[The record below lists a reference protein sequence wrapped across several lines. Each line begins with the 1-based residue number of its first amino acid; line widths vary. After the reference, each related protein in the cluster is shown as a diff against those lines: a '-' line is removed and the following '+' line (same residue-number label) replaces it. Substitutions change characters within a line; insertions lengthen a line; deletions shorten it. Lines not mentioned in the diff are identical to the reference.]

1 MTRPRIFANHA
12 HVFPKEVKENGTID
26 KLKELMEGC
35 GIEKA
40 VVFAPFSKGEKTQMR
55 YPGEDQNVWL
65 AEQIKNEPN
74 LIGFGTVDFTK
85 DNLAEQAEQIADLG
99 FKGIKLH
106 PAHQEFKVNGSKAF
120 QLYEAAER
128 LGLFLS
134 FHTGV
139 HYHRLSDYTM
149 LLFDDISYSFP
160 NLRYSMEH
168 LGGYAFFREGVA
180 VMANS
185 QRDKV
190 NPRVFAGWTSIW
202 KPGNWYLSDEDLVNL
217 VLITGEN
224 AHIFGLDFP
233 YCSVESMNYAIDRI
247 MNLPIADSAKE
258 KILGGNLRRVLG
270 VD

>member
-1 MTRPRIFANHA
+1 MD
-12 HVFPKEVKENGTID
+12 E
-26 KLKELMEGC
+26 C

-40 VVFAPFSKGEKTQMR
+40 VAYPPILRTRGEPVPMTD
-55 YPGEDQNVWL
+55 PGMDQNLWL
-65 AEQIKNEPN
+65 AGELKGAADIVA
-74 LIGFGTVDFTK
+74 FGTINFMRD
-85 DNLAEQAEQIADLG
+85 DLREQTEQIAGLG

-149 LLFDDISYSFP
+149 LLFHDISYSFP

-185 QRDKV
+185 QRDRV

-247 MNLPIADSAKE
+247 MNLPISDSAKE

>member
-1 MTRPRIFANHA
+1 MTRPRLFANHA

-35 GIEKA
+35 GIEK
-40 VVFAPFSKGEKTQMR
+40 VVAFAPFSRGNQTQMR

-74 LIGFGTVDFTK
+74 IVGFGTVDFTK
-85 DNLAEQAEQIADLG
+85 DNLAEQAEQIASLG
-99 FKGIKLH
+99 LLGIKLH

-120 QLYEAAER
+120 SLYEAAER

-160 NLRYSMEH
+160 KLRYSMEH
-168 LGGYAFFREGVA
+168 LGGYSFFREGVA
-180 VMANS
+180 VMSNS
-185 QRDKV
+185 QRDRE
-190 NPRVFAGWTSIW
+190 NPRVFAGWTSIYS
-202 KPGNWYLSDEDLVNL
+202 PGQWYLTDEELCNL
-217 VLITGEN
+217 VLITREN

-233 YCSVESMNYAIDRI
+233 YTDVEKMNIAIDRI
-247 MNLPIADSAKE
+247 MHLPISDSAKE
-258 KILGGNLRRVLG
+258 KILGGNLRRVLNI
-270 VD
+270 D